1 MKKKIPRYFTSHSR
15 SLAGAFTDESERS
28 ADETAETCGFFFV
41 LKKKTPTTT
50 TTRKKKKKYLIAG
63 AVPISTFSSIIVQ
76 L

>member
-41 LKKKTPTTT
+41 LKKKPQQQQLE
-50 TTRKKKKKYLIAG
+50 KKKKKYLIAG